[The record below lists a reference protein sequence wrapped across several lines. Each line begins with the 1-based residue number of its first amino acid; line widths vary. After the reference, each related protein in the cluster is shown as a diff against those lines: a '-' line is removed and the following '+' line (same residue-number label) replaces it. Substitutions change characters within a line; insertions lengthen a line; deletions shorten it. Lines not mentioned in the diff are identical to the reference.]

1 MADLTGSDI
10 TNKVRGYTFTQELI
24 NNIPYIAMMLFGA
37 AVFSVGFVGSN
48 WGLILAAV
56 YLAYGA
62 AGAFWIMIFVCP
74 YCRYWK
80 SRLCPCGYGRIAAR
94 FRRKSPVEC
103 FDEKFKRH
111 IPVIVPLW
119 FMPILAGL
127 PIVIRS
133 FSWMLLVLL
142 VMFALDAFVV
152 LPLVSIKHG
161 CIECPQSGSCPWMNF
176 RKKAKN
182 QVFCRI
188 GDNRVTGKD
197 MKK

>member
-111 IPVIVPLW
+111 IPVIVLLW
-119 FMPILAGL
+119 FMPIMAGL

-176 RKKAKN
+176 RKKADSL
-182 QVFCRI
+182 R
-188 GDNRVTGKD
+188 RHP
-197 MKK
+197 